1 MAEQE
6 DPEFTFSH
14 GHSNTTT
21 YRTITEN
28 DLKTGCSCADFLKL
42 KV

>member
-1 MAEQE
+1 MIEMA
-6 DPEFTFSH
+6 FSH

-28 DLKTGCSCADFLKL
+28 DLKTSYNCTDFPEL